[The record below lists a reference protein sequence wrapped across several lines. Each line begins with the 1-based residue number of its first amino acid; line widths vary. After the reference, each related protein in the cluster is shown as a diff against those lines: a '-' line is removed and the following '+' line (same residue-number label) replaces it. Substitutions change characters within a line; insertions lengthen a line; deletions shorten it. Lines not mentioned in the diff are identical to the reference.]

1 MRNTSLT
8 PSRACYTC
16 LLLIGLAALLLFTSC
31 ASIAPTERLF
41 LGQSKSLLTVMDG
54 TCNETSL
61 LPVSGLKLDTQE
73 ALDPTTIS
81 LLGWNI
87 YKGQREGWEKDLL
100 EFSTQAD
107 IILLQEALLDDALK
121 QVFDDQEMF
130 WSLNNAFRYKGR
142 EAGVLI
148 ASKVQPLSQCGMRH
162 PEPITVIP
170 KTMLISRF
178 SIQGTTE
185 ELLVANIHGINFSTG
200 LGSYQEQFTSLRE
213 ILQNH
218 QGPLVLVGDFNN
230 WSEGRTGIVEQ
241 LAEALSLEALAFS
254 KGKRTLFWGQPLDHI
269 FYRGLIPVT
278 ANIHAVKTSDHNP
291 MIVTFKLPPLQIIT
305 R

>member
-1 MRNTSLT
+1 MRDASLIL
-8 PSRACYTC
+8 SRACFFC
-16 LLLIGLAALLLFTSC
+16 LLLIGLTVLLIFTSC
-31 ASIAPTERLF
+31 ASIAPAERLF
-41 LGQSKSLLTVMDG
+41 LGQNNSLLTVMDG
-54 TCNETSL
+54 TCNETSIQ
-61 LPVSGLKLDTQE
+61 PVSRLELDTQE
-73 ALDPTTIS
+73 ALDPNTIS

-87 YKGQREGWEKDLL
+87 YKGQREGWKKDLL
-100 EFSTQAD
+100 ELSIQAD
-107 IILLQEALLDDALK
+107 IILLQEALLNDALK
-121 QVFDDQEMF
+121 QVFDDQEMY

-162 PEPITVIP
+162 PEPIMIIP

-218 QGPLVLVGDFNN
+218 QGPLILAGDFNN
-230 WSEGRTGIVEQ
+230 WSKGRTGIIEQ
-241 LAEALSLEALAFS
+241 FAKALSLKALAFS
-254 KGKRTLFWGQPLDHI
+254 EGKKTLFLGQPLDHI
-269 FYRGLIPVT
+269 FFRGLIPV
-278 ANIHAVKTSDHNP
+278 AASVHSVKTSDHNP
-291 MIVTFKLPPLQIIT
+291 MLVTFKLPPLQIIA